1 MKNNIRTLFS
11 LILKDFSLLKS
22 NFFNWILYK
31 ILIFL
36 FSLVVVLGVFII
48 FIILFQLLSLVSS
61 FYYVFLFFGILI
73 LLFFLF
79 LFLPFIAVLLVSNPI
94 LLKDFITVMEYVFYQ
109 FTYDIWFSNFW
120 FDILQ
125 LLWIMFFVAMFFIVF
140 VFTWFN
146 FITRLNKAYISWEK
160 PSLSIFKFK
169 IRDFFIFIKKTGL
182 LFLFLLILLFIL
194 FFVWFLIKDL
204 HSLYFVVISVIFIA
218 VYFYLS
224 YRFIFLYF
232 EKQINIKDYLL
243 NTKGLFWR
251 FLIFFVPLLL
261 TLIIIHFLFSLLLF
275 ISPLFVYLNLFL
287 YLIVFSWIIEMFLY
301 SFYRHNI
308 MKNSWTIEVKYEKEE
323 KKEPSEKENN
333 TKK

>member
-109 FTYDIWFSNFW
+109 FTYDI
-120 FDILQ
+120 
-125 LLWIMFFVAMFFIVF
+125 
-140 VFTWFN
+140 
-146 FITRLNKAYISWEK
+146 
-160 PSLSIFKFK
+160 
-169 IRDFFIFIKKTGL
+169 
-182 LFLFLLILLFIL
+182 
-194 FFVWFLIKDL
+194 
-204 HSLYFVVISVIFIA
+204 
-218 VYFYLS
+218 
-224 YRFIFLYF
+224 
-232 EKQINIKDYLL
+232 
-243 NTKGLFWR
+243 
-251 FLIFFVPLLL
+251 
-261 TLIIIHFLFSLLLF
+261 
-275 ISPLFVYLNLFL
+275 
-287 YLIVFSWIIEMFLY
+287 
-301 SFYRHNI
+301 
-308 MKNSWTIEVKYEKEE
+308 
-323 KKEPSEKENN
+323 
-333 TKK
+333 